1 MKAKLGIPNDLVI
14 DLDAA
19 INRTAYHI
27 TLISELSIFT
37 IYLRIQSS
45 RNSLNDIDEDFTL
58 LRNDVLLGDL
68 VDGLSGQAIETV
80 LRGHPIQIRKK
91 HTRKLASVET
101 AGVKTYWSSMSGE
114 VPWGYP
120 YSWGIESQQKDI
132 RQFHRQVRR

>member
-80 LRGHPIQIRKK
+80 LRGHPIQIRKSI
-91 HTRKLASVET
+91 R
-101 AGVKTYWSSMSGE
+101 G
-114 VPWGYP
+114 
-120 YSWGIESQQKDI
+120 SWHRWRQQG
-132 RQFHRQVRR
+132 